1 MRGESGH
8 TVTVVGGGLAGCEAA
23 FQLAD
28 RGVHVVLHE
37 MRPGMRSP
45 AHSTDML
52 GELVCSN
59 SLKSLDGA
67 SAAGVLKYELG
78 ALGSM
83 LLDLAIDARIPAGLA
98 LAVDRDVFAEAV
110 TKRID
115 GHPCITVVHEEVR
128 ELPDAPAIIATGP
141 LTSDALAAAIDEELG
156 SGSLSFYDAAA
167 PIVSAASLDRTKVFA
182 QSRYG
187 KGGGADYLNAPFTRD
202 EYEAFMDAL
211 LSAERVVA
219 RDFERKELFS
229 ACQPVE
235 EIARTGMDAL
245 RYGPLKPVGLE
256 DPRTGK
262 RPWAV
267 VQLRAENA
275 ALTAYNLVGFQTNLR
290 HGEQERV
297 FRMIPGLEHAEFERF
312 GVMHRNTFVDS
323 PHVLGPGFEVPGRP
337 GVRFAGQLTGTE
349 GYCEAIASGLLAALG
364 TYADLIG
371 AELPPMPTTSVLG
384 ALFNY
389 ATDPDTKGYQPM
401 HVNYGI
407 IDPLPQRVKGKQARY
422 RAYAARAREAIL
434 SYRGELV
441 ERGIVTGDPS
451 VPDAVLAGLPDDD
464 GDGAR

>member
-1 MRGESGH
+1 MSGSSGH
-8 TVTVVGGGLAGCEAA
+8 TVRIVGGGLAGSEAA
-23 FQLAD
+23 LQLAD
-28 RGVHVVLHE
+28 RGIHVELFE
-37 MRPGMRSP
+37 MRPGSSTL
-45 AHSTDML
+45 AHSTDQF

-67 SAAGVLKYELG
+67 SAAGVLKFELG
-78 ALGSM
+78 ALGSK
-83 LLDLAIDARIPAGLA
+83 LLDIAIESRIPAGLA
-98 LAVDRDVFAEAV
+98 LAVDRDVFAGMV
-110 TKRID
+110 TQRITE
-115 GHPCITVVHEEVR
+115 HPCITVVHEEVR
-128 ELPDAPAIIATGP
+128 ELPDGPAIIATGP
-141 LTSDALAAAIDEELG
+141 LTSDALAASINDELG
-156 SGSLSFYDAAA
+156 AGSLSFFDAAA

-187 KGGGADYLNAPFTRD
+187 KGGGADYLNAPFTRE
-202 EYEAFMDAL
+202 EYEAFMEAL
-211 LSAERVVA
+211 LGAERVVA

-256 DPRTGK
+256 DPRTGR

-337 GVRFAGQLTGTE
+337 GVRLAGQLTGTE
-349 GYCEAIASGLLAALG
+349 GYCEAIASGMLAALA
-364 TYADLIG
+364 TYASLIE
-371 AELPPMPTTSVLG
+371 ADIPPLPTTSVLG
-384 ALFNY
+384 SLVHY
-389 ATDPDTKGYQPM
+389 ATDPETQGYQPM

-407 IDPLPQRVKGKQARY
+407 IEPLPNRIKGKQLRY
-422 RAYAARAREAIL
+422 RAYAKRAREAIL
-434 SYRGELV
+434 AYRELLRA
-441 ERGIVTGDPS
+441 RGIIDGEPS
-451 VPDAVLAGLPDDD
+451 IPEDVIAGIPEE
-464 GDGAR
+464 GGA